1 VHSLT
6 ANRTLMQMHLENAAE
21 AGGVIIR
28 QALPAD
34 AEALVDLCR
43 EHAEFERSDYEVDGK
58 ASRLSAALFS
68 SAPRLY
74 AWVAVVSRNPI
85 GYATASR
92 EYSTW
97 GAREYLHMD
106 CLFVRAQHR
115 GAGVGAALLDSV
127 VQFARA
133 YGLNEVQWQTPDW
146 NVDASRFYRRLGGVG
161 QPKLRFVLHMAQ
173 NNCGPRATACD

>member
-1 VHSLT
+1 
-6 ANRTLMQMHLENAAE
+6 MQTRLENPTD
-21 AGGVIIR
+21 GGGFIIR

-34 AEALVDLCR
+34 TEALVDLCR
-43 EHAEFERSDYEVDGK
+43 EHAEFERSGYEVDGK

-68 SAPRLY
+68 SAPRHY
-74 AWVAVVSRNPI
+74 AWVATVSGTSI
-85 GYATASR
+85 GYATTSR

-115 GAGVGAALLDSV
+115 GAGIGAALLDAV

-133 YGLNEVQWQTPDW
+133 HGLNEVQWQTPDW
-146 NVDASRFYRRLGGVG
+146 NVDASRFYRRLGGVD
-161 QPKLRFVLHMAQ
+161 QPKLRFVLHVAQ
-173 NNCGPRATACD
+173 DPGPQVTACG

>member
-1 VHSLT
+1 
-6 ANRTLMQMHLENAAE
+6 MHLENAANAE
-21 AGGVIIR
+21 GFIIR
-28 QALPAD
+28 PALPAD
-34 AEALVDLCR
+34 TEALVDLCR

-58 ASRLSAALFS
+58 TSRLSTALFS

-74 AWVAVVSRNPI
+74 AWVAVVSRIPI